1 MMDKRKSNPKEDVY
15 LTRELNLTVTKLIAP
30 VRNPNNKQDKVKS
43 LYLARQRRTKE
54 EHSKC
59 LTADTISSKR
69 CKAS

>member
-43 LYLARQRRTKE
+43 LHLARQRRTKE

-59 LTADTISSKR
+59 
-69 CKAS
+69 